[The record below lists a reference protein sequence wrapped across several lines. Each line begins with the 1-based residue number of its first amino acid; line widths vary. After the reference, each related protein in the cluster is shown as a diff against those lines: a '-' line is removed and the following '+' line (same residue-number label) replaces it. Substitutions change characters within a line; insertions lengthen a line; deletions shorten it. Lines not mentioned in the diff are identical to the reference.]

1 MNMAFVIHIKTNFES
16 WEKLFL
22 SSYDNQ
28 KRVDEG
34 KILYGKVDDKT
45 AMVMNFDVDMEEIK
59 RRRESDEFAKLIA
72 KDVESHE
79 VYTFQSP
86 NNEKK

>member
-1 MNMAFVIHIKTNFES
+1 MNMAFIVHMKTNFES

-22 SSYDNQ
+22 SAYDNKQ
-28 KRVDEG
+28 KVKEG

-45 AMVMNFDVDMEEIK
+45 AIVMNFDVDVEEIK

-86 NNEKK
+86 EK

>member
-1 MNMAFVIHIKTNFES
+1 MKTITLLN
-16 WEKLFL
+16 
-22 SSYDNQ
+22 
-28 KRVDEG
+28 
-34 KILYGKVDDKT
+34 
-45 AMVMNFDVDMEEIK
+45 MVMNFDVDMEEIK

>member
-1 MNMAFVIHIKTNFES
+1 
-16 WEKLFL
+16 
-22 SSYDNQ
+22 
-28 KRVDEG
+28 
-34 KILYGKVDDKT
+34 
-45 AMVMNFDVDMEEIK
+45 MNFDVDVEEIK

-86 NNEKK
+86 EK